1 MLENAKLKTDI
12 EELKKLLLDKEKRRG
27 GTWSLT
33 PGHVGH
39 FVFFFYCLSFRK
51 TLMML
56 IFLLSKEGVC
66 MCVLSLT
73 FDVICCSLK
82 IRLVLRYQWSDRECF
97 FTWAHYNQISLVC
110 TVNTRWAVRIA
121 IRVMETWPGL
131 SEDVE
136 EMHINTL
143 TLKGKQLGDREIWA
157 VWGAGKKKII
167 RRIWEISLNSSGNKY
182 CS

>member
-82 IRLVLRYQWSDRECF
+82 ICLVLRYQWSDRLSVF
-97 FTWAHYNQISLVC
+97 SLELII
-110 TVNTRWAVRIA
+110 TR
-121 IRVMETWPGL
+121 
-131 SEDVE
+131 
-136 EMHINTL
+136 
-143 TLKGKQLGDREIWA
+143 
-157 VWGAGKKKII
+157 
-167 RRIWEISLNSSGNKY
+167 SLWFVL
-182 CS
+182 